1 MQRRRYRISP
11 ALLILGVLLTLCV
24 VAPTA
29 VGATELNIQFT
40 VTQNGQKGITLSGNG
55 FGPGEKIS
63 LSGFVNNGQTVQ
75 LPDAVGNAIGAF
87 DMTIAYN
94 PSVFRIKA
102 SGQLTG
108 LTTFAD
114 VGPVAGTPPGFAPP
128 YPRYGPCYYFDTG
141 YYYNSCPAGYAFN
154 PFYGYGGVPVPVAA
168 TNPAP
173 APAPA
178 PAAAPVANSAPTAGY
193 GTVATVGQAV
203 TITATGFT
211 ANEQVAASV
220 TDPSG
225 AVTQIGMAPA
235 SPDGAVSITITFPA
249 SGNWQITAHGQTSGK
264 DVVNRYA
271 VNPA

>member
-24 VAPTA
+24 VAPTT
-29 VGATELNIQFT
+29 VGATELNIHFT

-63 LSGFVNNGQTVQ
+63 LSGFVNDGRTVQ
-75 LPDAVGNAIGAF
+75 LPDAFGNAIGAF
-87 DMTIAYN
+87 DLTVAYD

-128 YPRYGPCYYFDTG
+128 YPRYGPCYFFDTG
-141 YYYNSCPAGYAFN
+141 YYYNSCPAGYAFS
-154 PFYGYGGVPVPVAA
+154 PYYGYGGVPVPVAA
-168 TNPAP
+168 SNPAP
-173 APAPA
+173 APASGP
-178 PAAAPVANSAPTAGY
+178 APTAGY

-203 TITATGFT
+203 TITANGFT
-211 ANEQVAASV
+211 PNESVAASV

-225 AVTQIGMAPA
+225 MVTQIGTAPA
-235 SPDGAVSITITFPA
+235 SADGAVSITITFPG
-249 SGNWQITAHGQTSGK
+249 SGNWQVTAHGQTSGK